1 MAVADL
7 CYLVVGAALLL
18 AVVLPAALRRLPL
31 SAPMVL
37 VLVGLVLGLL
47 PGLPDWWVD
56 PTAHQAVTEHLT
68 ELCILVAL
76 MGWWR

>member
-1 MAVADL
+1 
-7 CYLVVGAALLL
+7 
-18 AVVLPAALRRLPL
+18 
-31 SAPMVL
+31 MVL